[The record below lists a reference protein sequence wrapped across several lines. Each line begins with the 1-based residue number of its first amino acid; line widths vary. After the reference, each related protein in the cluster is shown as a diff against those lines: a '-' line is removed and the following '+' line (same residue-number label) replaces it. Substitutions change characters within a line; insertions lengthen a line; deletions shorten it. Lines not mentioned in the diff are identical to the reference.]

1 MNKKTHL
8 IGFFMV
14 VSIILGTNVWGSNPN
29 NDNYAKCD
37 DCRSLI
43 DSADPAALSETE
55 ISGLLLMRE
64 EEKLARDVY
73 IYLSDIWGQRIFSN
87 ISGSEQTHMD
97 QVALLLEAYELED
110 PVRNESE
117 HGVFTND
124 VLAGLYR
131 ELTTRGEESLVE
143 ALAVGKAIEVLDID
157 DLEKL
162 MSETDEQAILM
173 VYENLLNGSRNHLN
187 AFERQLD
194 RFAS

>member
-1 MNKKTHL
+1 MNKKIIL
-8 IGFFMV
+8 IGFFMIV
-14 VSIILGTNVWGSNPN
+14 TITMGVSVWANGPD
-29 NDNYAKCD
+29 NDSHAICD
-37 DCRSLI
+37 DCQSLI
-43 DSADPAALSETE
+43 DSVDPAALSDTE

-73 IYLSDIWGQRIFSN
+73 IYLYDIWGQRIFSN

-110 PVRNESE
+110 PIRNESE
-117 HGVFTND
+117 YGVFAND

-131 ELTTRGEESLVE
+131 DLTTRGEESLEE

-194 RFAS
+194 RFAG

>member
-1 MNKKTHL
+1 MNKIIIA
-8 IGFFMV
+8 IGFFMIV
-14 VSIILGTNVWGSNPN
+14 TITMGVNVWANGPN
-29 NDNYAKCD
+29 NDSQAICD
-37 DCRSLI
+37 DCQSLI
-43 DSADPAALSETE
+43 DSADPAALSDAE

-73 IYLSDIWGQRIFSN
+73 IYLYDIWGQRIFSN

-97 QVALLLEAYELED
+97 QVALLLEAYELDD
-110 PVRNESE
+110 PIRNESE
-117 HGVFTND
+117 YGVFNND

-131 ELTTRGEESLVE
+131 DLTARGEESLEE

-162 MSETDEQAILM
+162 MSETDEPAILM

-187 AFERQLD
+187 AFRRQLD
-194 RFAS
+194 RFAG